1 VPPRSI
7 QAVVLAL
14 PVFPTGALRALDDV
28 AVVSIGHRGGTAL
41 CRLIWRRSR
50 SFPNGHRMPEPAAAR
65 RGSGWWGTAGQNCV
79 QDSCPQR
86 DGHCWGVIMGDGD
99 EGLAAADAFV
109 FFGATGDLAHKMI
122 FPALYQMVRRGMLD
136 VPVIGVA
143 SSNWGLPQLRDYARD
158 SIARTDTGVDDGDAL
173 ERLLSLLGYVDGDYG
188 DPSTFN
194 ALRRALGGSRR
205 PAHYLAIPPSLFATV
220 IQGLSGAGLTHEAR
234 AIVEKPFGRDL
245 ASARELNRIVR
256 SAFPE
261 SAIFRI
267 DHFLGKEEIMN
278 LLYFRFAN
286 SFLEP
291 IWNRNY
297 VACVQIT
304 LAEQI
309 GVQGRGAFYETAG
322 CLRDVVEN
330 HLFQVVA
337 LLAME
342 PPAYQGMAAVQSEKF
357 NVFKAMRPLSADDVV
372 RGQFTGYRDEL
383 GVAKDSDVET
393 FCALRLFIDSWR
405 WAGVPWYLRSGKC
418 LAETAAEVLVE
429 LKQPPQALFTDSVPA
444 DGRAN
449 YLRFRL
455 APNPVIAL
463 AARVKHPGEEF
474 VGDQRELLL
483 LNAQPNEEQPY
494 ERLLG
499 DAMAGAGALF
509 TREDTVEAAWAVVD
523 PVLEVHGSAHPYPP
537 GGWGPKH
544 ADRLI
549 RPHGRWHNP
558 VPDPTPRH

>member
-1 VPPRSI
+1 
-7 QAVVLAL
+7 
-14 PVFPTGALRALDDV
+14 
-28 AVVSIGHRGGTAL
+28 
-41 CRLIWRRSR
+41 
-50 SFPNGHRMPEPAAAR
+50 M
-65 RGSGWWGTAGQNCV
+65 
-79 QDSCPQR
+79 
-86 DGHCWGVIMGDGD
+86 MGDSD

-122 FPALYQMVRRGMLD
+122 FPALFQMVKRGMLH

-143 SSNWGLPQLRDYARD
+143 SSKWGLPQLRDYARD
-158 SIARTDTGVDDGDAL
+158 SIARTDTGIDDVDAFD
-173 ERLLSLLGYVDGDYG
+173 RLLSLLGYVDGNYD

-194 ALRRALGGSRR
+194 ALQRALGGSRR
-205 PAHYLAIPPSLFATV
+205 PAHYLAIPPSLFARV
-220 IQGLSGAGLTHEAR
+220 IEGLSGAGLTHDAR
-234 AIVEKPFGRDL
+234 IIVEKPFGRDL

-261 SAIFRI
+261 PAIFRI

-304 LAEQI
+304 LAEKI

-342 PPAYQGMAAVQSEKF
+342 PPAYQGMGAVQTEKF
-357 NVFKAMRPLSADDVV
+357 NVFKAMRPLSTDDVV
-372 RGQFTGYRDEL
+372 RGQFTGYRDEV

-405 WAGVPWYLRSGKC
+405 WAGVPWHLRSGKC
-418 LAETAAEVLVE
+418 LAETSAEVLVE
-429 LKQPPQALFTDSVPA
+429 LKPPPQALFADSAPA

-449 YLRFRL
+449 YLRFGL

-499 DAMAGAGALF
+499 DALAGAGALF
-509 TREDTVEAAWAVVD
+509 TREDTIEAAWAVVD
-523 PVLEVHGSAHPYPP
+523 PVLDTHDRAHLYPP
-537 GGWGPKH
+537 GSWGPKQ
-544 ADRLI
+544 ADALI
-549 RPHGRWHNP
+549 APHGRWHNP
-558 VPDPTPRH
+558 VPDPTP